1 MIKALYTAA
10 TGMKAQQ
17 LSVDVIANNLA
28 NVNTSGFKKSQID
41 FQDLLYVSYQRPGLD
56 VAQGFQAPTGLQV
69 GSGSKAVATTKIFT
83 PGTLQ
88 GTGRNLDVAIQ
99 GDGFFQVTLPD
110 GTNAYTRAGSLQVD
124 RDLNLV
130 TSDGKR
136 LVPAITLPSD
146 TTDVT
151 IGADGGVAVRTAGA
165 PNSQTQVGQI
175 TLVRFVNPAGLSSR
189 GANLFEE
196 SPASGSP
203 QTVTPGTQCAGE
215 LQQGFLEGSNVDVV
229 TELVGLITAQRA
241 YEINSRAIRTTDEM
255 LSTLN
260 ALNR

>member
-28 NVNTSGFKKSQID
+28 NVNTSGFKKSQLD
-41 FQDLLYVSYQRPGLD
+41 FQDLLYVTQQRPGLD
-56 VAQGFQAPTGLQV
+56 VAAGFQAPTGLQV
-69 GSGSKAVATTKIFT
+69 GSGSRAVSTSKLFTT
-83 PGTLQ
+83 GTIQ
-88 GTGRNLDVAIQ
+88 NTGRSLDLAIA
-99 GDGFFQVTLPD
+99 GDGFFQVQLAD
-110 GTNAYTRAGSLQVD
+110 GSNAYTRAGSFQVD
-124 RDLNLV
+124 RDLNIV

-136 LVPAITLPSD
+136 LVPSISLPQDTL
-146 TTDVT
+146 DVT
-151 IGADGGVAVRTAGA
+151 IGVDGSVNVRTAGS
-165 PNSQTQVGQI
+165 PTTQTNVGTI

-196 SPASGSP
+196 TPASGSP
-203 QTVTPGTQCAGE
+203 QTVTAGTQGAGE
-215 LQQGFLEGSNVDVV
+215 IQQGSLEGSNVDVV

-260 ALNR
+260 GLSR